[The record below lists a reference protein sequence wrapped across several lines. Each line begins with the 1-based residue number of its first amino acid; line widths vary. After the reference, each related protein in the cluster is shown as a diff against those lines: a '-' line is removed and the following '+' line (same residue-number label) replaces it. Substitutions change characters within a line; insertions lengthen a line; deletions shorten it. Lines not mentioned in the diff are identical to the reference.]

1 VPAHEHDHADDHE
14 HDHEHDHADDHAVGN
29 ARRHGHGG
37 HDHDHEHFGPVDAGM
52 MATREGVRAT
62 WISLAALGVTAVLQ
76 MAVVGLSGSVAL
88 LADTLHNVTDA
99 LTAIPLLI
107 AFRLGRRPPTRR
119 YPYGYHRAEDV
130 AGLVIVAMILL
141 SAILAGAEAI
151 RRLAHPEPIEAVG
164 WVLAAGVI
172 GFAGNEAVAWY
183 RTRVGRRIGSAALVA
198 DGQHARAD
206 GLTSLGVVLSAL
218 GALAGIDRADAVVG
232 IAITAAIVITLV
244 RAARAIL
251 HRALDGTDEATIAL
265 IEAVGASVTGVEHVT
280 DARARWSGHR
290 LLAELCVIVEPT
302 LSVSDGHRIADD
314 VRDALLHDVPRL
326 ADATVH
332 VDPHEH
338 ASHAGGTAAPA

>member
-1 VPAHEHDHADDHE
+1 VTVAAHEHDE
-14 HDHEHDHADDHAVGN
+14 
-29 ARRHGHGG
+29 HGHGHAHGPDEHG
-37 HDHDHEHFGPVDAGM
+37 HGEHGHEHFGPADAATL
-52 MATREGVRAT
+52 ATREGVRAT
-62 WISLAALGVTAVLQ
+62 WISLAGLGTTAVLQ
-76 MAVVGLSGSVAL
+76 LAVVAISGSVAL

-107 AFRLGRRPPTRR
+107 AFRLGRRPPNRR
-119 YPYGYHRAEDV
+119 YPYGYHRAEDI

-141 SAILAGAEAI
+141 SAVLAGIEAI
-151 RRLAHPEPIEAVG
+151 RRLARPEPIEAVG

-172 GFAGNEAVAWY
+172 GFLGNEAVATY
-183 RTRVGRRIGSAALVA
+183 RMRVGRKIGSAALVV

-218 GALAGIDRADAVVG
+218 GAIAGIERADAVVG
-232 IAITAAIVITLV
+232 IAITAAIVVTLV

-251 HRALDGTDEATIAL
+251 HRALDGTDGSTIAL
-265 IEAVGASVTGVEHVT
+265 IETVASSVDGVEHVT

-290 LLAELCVIVEPT
+290 LLADLCVVVEPT
-302 LSVSDGHRIADD
+302 MSVSDGHRIADD
-314 VRDALLHDVPRL
+314 VREALLHQVPRL

-338 ASHAGGTAAPA
+338 GSHVSDTAASA

>member
-1 VPAHEHDHADDHE
+1 MATDDHGGHEHDDHDA
-14 HDHEHDHADDHAVGN
+14 HDHG
-29 ARRHGHGG
+29 
-37 HDHDHEHFGPVDAGM
+37 HEHFGPADAATL
-52 MATREGVRAT
+52 ATREGVRAT
-62 WISLAALGVTAVLQ
+62 WISLGGLGVTAVMQ
-76 MAVVGLSGSVAL
+76 MAVVAISGSVAL
-88 LADTLHNVTDA
+88 LADTIHNVTDA

-141 SAILAGAEAI
+141 SAVLAGVEAV
-151 RRLAHPEPIEAVG
+151 RRLARPEPIDAIG
-164 WVLAAGVI
+164 WVLAAGLI
-172 GFAGNEAVAWY
+172 GFAGNEAVATY
-183 RTRVGRRIGSAALVA
+183 RMRVGRRIGSAALVA

-218 GALAGIDRADAVVG
+218 GAIAGIDRADAVVA
-232 IAITAAIVITLV
+232 IAITAAIVVTLV

-265 IEAVGASVTGVEHVT
+265 IETVAAAVDGVEHVT

-290 LLAELCVIVEPT
+290 LLADLCVIVEPT
-302 LSVSDGHRIADD
+302 ISVSDGHRIADD
-314 VRDALLHDVPRL
+314 VRGSLLHEVPRL

-332 VDPHEH
+332 VDPHDH
-338 ASHAGGTAAPA
+338 PSHAGGTAVSA